1 MEITFFIKLSNLST
15 LRVPDDGGSGNAS
28 CALLFYIKLK
38 KRNNI
43 FSMSL
48 LYTSPLSW
56 FANDIIS
63 ITVLICLLCV
73 LNVMFSL
80 IYMLKD

>member
-1 MEITFFIKLSNLST
+1 M
-15 LRVPDDGGSGNAS
+15 RRAHYV
-28 CALLFYIKLK
+28 FYIKLK

-43 FSMSL
+43 FSKSL

-56 FANDIIS
+56 FVNDVIS
-63 ITVLICLLCV
+63 IMVLLCLLCV